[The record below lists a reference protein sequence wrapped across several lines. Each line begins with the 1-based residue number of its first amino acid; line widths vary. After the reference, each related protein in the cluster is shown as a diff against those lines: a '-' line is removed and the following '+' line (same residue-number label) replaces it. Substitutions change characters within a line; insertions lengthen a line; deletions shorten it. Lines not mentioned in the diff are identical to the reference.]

1 MSMICH
7 DQKKGGLSSDKYSIP
22 TTWILLRFKAMAPYV
37 GWAKRTKKSGFFDTC
52 FLSVKEY
59 PTRGAL
65 VHLECMKKIR
75 SPLGPKQLRDYFI
88 AAYEK
93 YMIKQRF
100 FFLQCM
106 LNTV

>member
-1 MSMICH
+1 
-7 DQKKGGLSSDKYSIP
+7 
-22 TTWILLRFKAMAPYV
+22 MAPHMLV
-37 GWAKRTKKSGFFDTC
+37 GPSGQKVVFFDTC

-100 FFLQCM
+100 FLQCM